1 MSLSVSQTIPGD
13 LPARGSAIYEQKIR
27 PLVEPREYG
36 QFVVIDVFS
45 GDYEIDKR
53 DADATSRLLE
63 RHPAAMTWAVRVGHP
78 TPYVW
83 LTSRPP
89 LND

>member
-13 LPARGSAIYEQKIR
+13 LPARGAEIYEQKIR
-27 PLVEPREYG
+27 SLVEPQEYG
-36 QFVVIDVFS
+36 NFVVIDIFS
-45 GDYEIDKR
+45 GDYEVDIR

-63 RHPAAMTWAVRVGHP
+63 RHPDAMTWAVRVGHP

-83 LTSRPP
+83 LSKPFTAHV
-89 LND
+89 